1 MVLDEHGSWSSLA
14 DQTARLPVDAALSS
28 RDTKDSGTVLGFL
41 RGKKSRDRSPKPKE
55 AGVLGKAGARQ
66 VIN

>member
-14 DQTARLPVDAALSS
+14 DQTASLPADAMAA
-28 RDTKDSGTVLGFL
+28 REARDSGSVLGFL

-55 AGVLGKAGARQ
+55 AGVLGKAGFRH
-66 VIN
+66 IIS